1 MVSKQPVMFTAAAIK
16 DKSPTTHSLRRP
28 MGSHRALQTAAGRGG
43 IGPVLTHKYITI
55 LTPHTLNSL
64 LPLPNSNAFISKH
77 SQVAA
82 VY

>member
-43 IGPVLTHKYITI
+43 GGFGPLLTHTYITI
-55 LTPHTLNSL
+55 HTPHTLN
-64 LPLPNSNAFISKH
+64 
-77 SQVAA
+77 
-82 VY
+82 